1 MNKHFFFYIL
11 AVWFVLTQTLPPFN
25 ILFPF
30 QASLKFLIFDVVTIL
45 LFPSLLSKRSIVA
58 LLVYSMVTLVY
69 HFLGN
74 AFFDTISTV
83 VIPLLIM
90 LSGLLIAEYAL
101 KYDKKYKFTRTI
113 VIVVAI
119 TNVFMSLI
127 SIPQVI
133 NNPNIIRPSVLEENT
148 EYFDRYWLI
157 TYLTCHG
164 LPLIFAPLIFLFRN
178 SFRDKKWF
186 FICWIMVFL
195 ILFIIVFSSN
205 ATTPFLIAIVM
216 VMCGFFFRSE
226 RLSTKNIRALIL
238 IGLLSLLMVQPVVVV
253 PVLSSLQKTMDTS
266 SNNYQRLEE
275 LKDDVIYGEAGG
287 DWGVRQDLY
296 ATSTRLFFE
305 SPITGTYYPEKI
317 SHHSWFLDR
326 LACFGL
332 LFIAPLVFLFI
343 IHIKTMYR
351 CLIHTKVVY
360 MIGILGFLLMLF
372 LKNDFGIGSWLY
384 GFAFLPLICR
394 YGDYVVDN
402 KLNK

>member
-178 SFRDKKWF
+178 SFRYKKWF

-195 ILFIIVFSSN
+195 ILFIIVFSAN
-205 ATTPFLIAIVM
+205 L
-216 VMCGFFFRSE
+216 
-226 RLSTKNIRALIL
+226 LNIE
-238 IGLLSLLMVQPVVVV
+238 GL
-253 PVLSSLQKTMDTS
+253 
-266 SNNYQRLEE
+266 
-275 LKDDVIYGEAGG
+275 
-287 DWGVRQDLY
+287 
-296 ATSTRLFFE
+296 
-305 SPITGTYYPEKI
+305 
-317 SHHSWFLDR
+317 
-326 LACFGL
+326 
-332 LFIAPLVFLFI
+332 
-343 IHIKTMYR
+343 
-351 CLIHTKVVY
+351 
-360 MIGILGFLLMLF
+360 
-372 LKNDFGIGSWLY
+372 
-384 GFAFLPLICR
+384 
-394 YGDYVVDN
+394 
-402 KLNK
+402 